1 MIIHEG
7 PIKRQVFKKEIM
19 NKLNKYRSFV
29 LLIFFGLPIL
39 VYLPFNFKWFS
50 TSLSKGGDIAAVALV
65 NTGDG
70 TGSAFLISPSHLIT
84 ARHVVSQLK
93 ENDIVQLIFDKSE
106 PKIQVDAKVLFI
118 SNKDDQ
124 DFAELELLKPLYD
137 HPTLS
142 IGNMDNVSINDE
154 VTIIGYP
161 NGIFSSAK
169 AQITNNEIADH
180 SENFL
185 MAGGAWPGSSGG
197 PVIHKETGEVV
208 GILIG
213 GYEGVYKGMI
223 VGQKINTLR
232 NDTRF
237 KP

>member
-50 TSLSKGGDIAAVALV
+50 TSLSKGGEIAAVALV

-93 ENDIVQLIFDKSE
+93 ENDIVQLIFDKSD
-106 PKIQVDAKVLFI
+106 PKIQVDAKVLFM
-118 SNKDDQ
+118 SNKEDQ
-124 DFAELELLKPLYD
+124 DYAELELLKPLND

-142 IGNMDNVSINDE
+142 IGNIDNVSINDE
-154 VTIIGYP
+154 TTIIGYP
-161 NGIFSSAK
+161 NGMFSSAR
-169 AQITNNEIADH
+169 AQITNNEITDYP
-180 SENFL
+180 ENFL
-185 MAGGAWPGSSGG
+185 MAGGAWPGNSGG
-197 PVIHKETGEVV
+197 PIIHKETGEVV
-208 GILIG
+208 GILIAG
-213 GYEGVYKGMI
+213 FEGVYKGMT
-223 VGQKINTLR
+223 VGQKINSIK
-232 NDTRF
+232 NDIRF